1 MDRDTIGHGITTIAL
16 AALGLNTTAAL
27 GGPDW
32 VETGDAGSTTS
43 TAQDTTSRG
52 AIESVAGIL
61 GGEAEDD
68 TEDVFRIEIRDRDTF
83 ENSIS
88 VGLRGQSAF
97 DAALWLFDAQGFGVL
112 ANDDNPFSDGTEALL
127 TAPSSDGVTL
137 QLPPGNYFLAVTESG
152 NLPLGFLSDFGR
164 SGQGDELAPI
174 FSFEGER
181 EISGPDGPAGG
192 SPLEAWSGAPTGQS
206 GGYGIDVT
214 PTPGT
219 AATLGLA
226 MAFASRRR
234 R

>member
-1 MDRDTIGHGITTIAL
+1 MHRETIGYAIAAIAL
-16 AALGLNTTAAL
+16 ATLGLNTAPAL

-32 VETGDAGSTTS
+32 VETGDAGSTTA
-43 TAQDTTSRG
+43 TAQDTTSKG
-52 AIESVAGIL
+52 AIQSVAGIL

-68 TEDVFRIEIRDRDTF
+68 TEDVFKIEVRDRDTF

-88 VGLRGQSAF
+88 IGLRGQSEF

-112 ANDDNPFSDGTEALL
+112 ANDDNPFSDGNDALL

-152 NLPLGFLSDFGR
+152 NLPLGFLNDFGR
-164 SGQGDELAPI
+164 GGQGGELAPI
-174 FSFEGER
+174 FSFEGDR
-181 EISGPDGPAGG
+181 EISGPDGPAGR

-214 PTPGT
+214 PTPGS

-226 MAFASRRR
+226 LALASRRR